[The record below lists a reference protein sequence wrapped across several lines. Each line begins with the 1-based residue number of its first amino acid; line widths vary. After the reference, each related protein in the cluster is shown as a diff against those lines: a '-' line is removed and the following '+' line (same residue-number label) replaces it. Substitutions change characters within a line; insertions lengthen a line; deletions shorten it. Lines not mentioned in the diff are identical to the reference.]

1 MWDERNGEWD
11 KIVQSETKEEWRL
24 RQKSG
29 EEWDTRVVKS
39 GTKEWRRVEQKRVA
53 KSGTKKSGEEWDK
66 KEW

>member
-39 GTKEWRRVEQKRVA
+39 GTKEW
-53 KSGTKKSGEEWDK
+53 
-66 KEW
+66 